1 MVSSDSVKQS
11 NNQKPDISEQN
22 VPETGEEQDVV
33 EITEEKLAKSDERE
47 KVQERGESQS
57 NINL

>member
-1 MVSSDSVKQS
+1 MEQS
-11 NNQKPDISEQN
+11 NNQKSDISEQN

-47 KVQERGESQS
+47 RVQERGESQS
-57 NINL
+57 NIKS